1 MRKRMILPFAAGMFL
16 SSYVLALALL
26 VLICRSEPEHTLL
39 DALTSFLGEDSL
51 AFVFIINLCG
61 IMLCAGTAS
70 GLAWDPKAE
79 QAYKHLRACR
89 GDNNLFW
96 FLLGLAIPQAYGIS
110 LLCVG
115 LVSWGLAYFF
125 PARGGC
131 VFVLMT
137 GLLALVLLE
146 ETPAIVFR
154 LVGHAA
160 DNGRIRVRDLLVGS
174 LILGLLVLGTWGL
187 ALGFIYGFIKP
198 EPIPY
203 REKVA
208 LKYQLRFAKVLKEG
222 MPTNSWK
229 TTIDEPRRVRAIELL
244 SNGKLDEAALFLYA
258 AVAHHPVWGYM
269 AKLIFVDE
277 RASVSE
283 VAYSFPSQKVA
294 KSEDRLTFFAAGHI
308 YGQQRNYGY
317 VLSEVVLRASDDVA
331 QGTISDANTYEPEYL
346 LLPKAAY
353 QSLIAG
359 LGEMLLVDDNGNVLD
374 SISITITDFKYRGAE
389 KTPTQPHRAADNVPR
404 RQARQKDGG

>member
-1 MRKRMILPFAAGMFL
+1 MILPFAAGMFL

-61 IMLCAGTAS
+61 IMLCAGT
-70 GLAWDPKAE
+70 
-79 QAYKHLRACR
+79 
-89 GDNNLFW
+89 

-198 EPIPY
+198 ELMASG
-203 REKVA
+203 EKGV
-208 LKYQLRFAKVLKEG
+208 LQHQLRFAEILDNG
-222 MPTNSWK
+222 MEHDSWK
-229 TTIDEPRRVRAIELL
+229 ITIDEQRRVRAIELL
-244 SNGKLDEAALFLYA
+244 SNGKFDERAVFLYA
-258 AVAHHPVWGYM
+258 AVAHHPVWGHM
-269 AKLIFVDE
+269 AQIIFVDE
-277 RASVSE
+277 RVNVSQ
-283 VAYSFPSQKVA
+283 VAY
-294 KSEDRLTFFAAGHI
+294 RFATQDAGMPEEQLKFLPGEEI
-308 YGQQRNYGY
+308 YGQRKRRGY
-317 VLSEVVLRASDDVA
+317 VSSEVVLRASDDVA
-331 QGTISDANTYEPEYL
+331 QGTISDANAYEPEYL

-374 SISITITDFKYRGAE
+374 SISITITDFKYRGE
-389 KTPTQPHRAADNVPR
+389 DSNTAAP
-404 RQARQKDGG
+404 GG